1 MQRAAEGLRGIS
13 VSSGGARFFPC
24 PAFYFGIEEHP
35 QKYPANLP
43 VRVGSQALPSACD
56 DMRYKS

>member
-1 MQRAAEGLRGIS
+1 LRGIS
-13 VSSGGARFFPC
+13 VSSGGAGFFPC